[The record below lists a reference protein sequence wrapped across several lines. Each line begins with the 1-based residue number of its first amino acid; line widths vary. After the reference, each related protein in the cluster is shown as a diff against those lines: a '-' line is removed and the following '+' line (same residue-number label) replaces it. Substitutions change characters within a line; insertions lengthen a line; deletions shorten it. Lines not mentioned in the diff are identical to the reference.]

1 MKEPQR
7 YSLATGLPQK
17 EEDIKVPM
25 PSLYPEKMSNDVYST
40 KEESTE
46 QAFSNFI
53 QKAKESKRKYEAKLA
68 KNKKESNQN

>member
-53 QKAKESKRKYEAKLA
+53 QKAKESKNKYNLWLKE
-68 KNKKESNQN
+68 KESKDST

>member
-1 MKEPQR
+1 MKEPQK
-7 YSLATGLPQK
+7 YSLATGLPEKK
-17 EEDIKVPM
+17 EHKVPM

-53 QKAKESKRKYEAKLA
+53 QKAKERKRKYEEKLA
-68 KNKKESNQN
+68 KSKKESNQN